1 MPFRNNFNYKIFQY
15 ILGLTICFIGY
26 SLLIPLTLAIVNK
39 EPTVLVFSISA
50 VFSLILGYYLIYF
63 NRNYTPQLTKKDGR
77 IIVGLI
83 WFVAPIIGALP
94 YLLSPIYFKTPINAL
109 FESFSGFTTTGS
121 TILNHLE
128 TMPKSI
134 LIWRALTQWIGGL
147 GLTLIIIILLNN
159 FKNGSNYLFNAEFT
173 SIDKEKVRPH
183 IKDSV
188 FKIIYIYVGL
198 TIISIILLRLGDM
211 DLFTSICHS
220 FGAVS
225 TGGFS
230 TVNNNI
236 GEFSPYTQYVL
247 TAIMFLSGI
256 GYVLLYWF
264 VKFRWG
270 KLFKDEQSRVYIII
284 IFLASFILFFSLY
297 LNRDFNI
304 EKSIRIAIF
313 HIVSVVSTTGYY
325 LPEAQEFGLFISTLI
340 LILMF
345 IGGCSGSSSTGLKI
359 IRLIILLK
367 YSNNS
372 FKRMFH
378 PRAIIPIR
386 YNKVVLIDEAT
397 NLVFGFFF
405 LYLIIFIIGAF
416 TLTLFGNEFMSS
428 IAMSAANISNIGPV
442 IGYMSPEITYS
453 NLDIGSKT
461 TLIILM
467 MIGRLEIYSFLAMF
481 SKSIWTKN

>member
-1 MPFRNNFNYKIFQY
+1 
-15 ILGLTICFIGY
+15 
-26 SLLIPLTLAIVNK
+26 
-39 EPTVLVFSISA
+39 
-50 VFSLILGYYLIYF
+50 
-63 NRNYTPQLTKKDGR
+63 
-77 IIVGLI
+77 
-83 WFVAPIIGALP
+83 
-94 YLLSPIYFKTPINAL
+94 
-109 FESFSGFTTTGS
+109 
-121 TILNHLE
+121 
-128 TMPKSI
+128 
-134 LIWRALTQWIGGL
+134 
-147 GLTLIIIILLNN
+147 
-159 FKNGSNYLFNAEFT
+159 
-173 SIDKEKVRPH
+173 
-183 IKDSV
+183 
-188 FKIIYIYVGL
+188 
-198 TIISIILLRLGDM
+198 M